1 MKALSIYSPYASA
14 IANGIKIIELRSW
27 RTSYT
32 GKLLICS
39 TKENSKCKDMKD
51 DFIFGK
57 ALAVVDLIG
66 CEPVQ
71 EQFLDFA
78 LVDTDDPEY
87 DLNDYK
93 DLYAWGLDNIKP
105 IKPFDVKGKLRLFD
119 VDESQI
125 EYLDIDLEKN
135 PSALQEYWLEN
146 GYIKKPVW
154 EF

>member
-1 MKALSIYSPYASA
+1 MKALSVYSPYASA
-14 IANGIKIIELRSW
+14 IANRIKVVELRSW

-39 TKENSKCKDMKD
+39 TKENSKRKDMKD

-66 CEPVQ
+66 CEPVD
-71 EQFLDFA
+71 EFYLDYA
-78 LVDTDDPEY
+78 LVDKDDPEY
-87 DLNDYK
+87 NFNDYK
-93 DLYAWGLDNIKP
+93 GLYAWALVNVKP

-135 PSALQEYWLEN
+135 PSALQDYWLEN

>member
-14 IANGIKIIELRSW
+14 IANNIKLVELRSW
-27 RTSYT
+27 RTSHT

-39 TKENSKCKDMKD
+39 TKENSNDKELKDE
-51 DFIFGK
+51 FIFGK

-66 CEPVQ
+66 CEPVN
-71 EQFLDFA
+71 EFYLDCA
-78 LVDTDDPEY
+78 LVDLDDPEY
-87 DLNDYK
+87 NFDYYK
-93 DLYAWGLDNIKP
+93 NLYAWGLDNVKP

-125 EYLDIDLEKN
+125 EYLDINLDKN
-135 PSALQEYWLEN
+135 PSALQDYWLKN
-146 GYIKKPVW
+146 AYVKKPFF